1 MKIREL
7 EEYAKYNGFDSLRFK
22 FINLLGETKYCQWLD
37 AWFGLFK
44 IDGNDG
50 FITVQQWIDVTEDMF
65 ELEIE

>member
-1 MKIREL
+1 
-7 EEYAKYNGFDSLRFK
+7 
-22 FINLLGETKYCQWLD
+22 LD